1 MNVIEQAIGLKAELD
16 ALRPISGEQEKR
28 IMQKF
33 RLDWNYHSN
42 NLEGNSLTYGETKAL
57 IMFGL
62 TAQGK
67 PLQDHLEIEGHNEA
81 IEHISEIVK
90 GDYPLTETL
99 IRQIHKLLLKKSY
112 SVSAITPDGL
122 PTTKVI
128 EVGKYKTLPNHVKT
142 VTGEIFY
149 FASPEETPFLMTALV
164 EWYREKAE
172 DPTTNPLLLGAEF
185 HYRFIRIHPFDDG
198 NGRTARILM
207 NFILMKFGF
216 PPVIIKTEEKRDYFS
231 ALQLADSGVLSA
243 FVEHIAKN
251 LVWSLEIMIRGAKGE
266 SIEEN
271 DDLDKELALL
281 EARLNKNKSQIEKNQ
296 AVILDLFDN
305 SIVPLFQKY
314 YVSLKKFEK
323 FYIKTTFYFQSTQT
337 SSHDLNIALN
347 RIRPLIDDTTVDFD
361 ILTHFET
368 FRYADYGNF
377 DFFSQLSIMLGPN
390 SYFVIA
396 YDKKTLQ
403 EKNYGEQLLEEEI
416 EDFVKHELQRHKQ
429 FIYDKTK

>member
-16 ALRPISGEQEKR
+16 ALRPISGEQERR

-90 GDYPLTETL
+90 GDYPLTESL

-128 EVGKYKTLPNHVKT
+128 EVGKYKALPNHVKT

-149 FASPEETPFLMTALV
+149 FAYPEETPFLMTALV

-172 DPTTNPLLLGAEF
+172 DSATNPLVLAAEF

-251 LVWSLEIMIRGAKGE
+251 QIRSLEIMIRGAKGE

-281 EARLNKNKSQIEKNQ
+281 EARLNKNKSQIQRSQE
-296 AVILDLFDN
+296 VVLDLFDN

-314 YVSLKKFEK
+314 YVSFKKFEK
-323 FYIKTTFYFQSTQT
+323 FYVKTTFHFKSNQT
-337 SSHDLNIALN
+337 ISDDLNIALN
-347 RIRPLIDDTTVDFD
+347 RIRPLIDDTTVEFIMLAHFD
-361 ILTHFET
+361 T

-377 DFFSQLSIMLGPN
+377 NFLSQLSIMLGPN
-390 SYFVIA
+390 SYFVLT
-396 YDKKTLQ
+396 YDKKKSQ
-403 EKNYGEQLLEEEI
+403 EKNYGERLLEEEI
-416 EDFVKHELQRHKQ
+416 EDFVKYELQKHKQ
-429 FIYDKTK
+429 FIDDKTK

>member
-1 MNVIEQAIGLKAELD
+1 MNVIEQAIGLRAELD
-16 ALRPISGEQEKR
+16 ALRPISGEQERR

-90 GDYPLTETL
+90 GDYPLTESL

-142 VTGEIFY
+142 VTGEVFY

-172 DPTTNPLLLGAEF
+172 DPATNPLVLAAEF

-251 LVWSLEIMIRGAKGE
+251 LIRSLEIMIRGAKGE

-281 EARLNKNKSQIEKNQ
+281 EARLNKNKSQIQRGQEL
-296 AVILDLFDN
+296 VLDLFDN

-314 YVSLKKFEK
+314 YVNFKKFEK
-323 FYIKTTFYFQSTQT
+323 FYVKTTFHFKSNQT
-337 SSHDLNIALN
+337 IADDLNIALN
-347 RIRPLIDDTTVDFD
+347 RIRPLIDDTTVEFGMSAYFD
-361 ILTHFET
+361 T

-377 DFFSQLSIMLGPN
+377 NFLSQLSIMLGPN
-390 SYFVIA
+390 SYFVLS
-396 YDKKTLQ
+396 YDKKKSQ

-416 EDFVKHELQRHKQ
+416 EDFVKYELQKHKQ
-429 FIYDKTK
+429 FIDDKTK